1 MSRRVM
7 FFATRD
13 DLLRVLGRVEQSVPL
28 TYRAF
33 VTNGPPDF
41 GPLHVPTWGTAAELP
56 ALGTAAEGDIYR
68 QPSYLLMPAASPFTL
83 RVREAGG
90 RTLRG
95 VYPEGN
101 PDSAMFY
108 PGGLYNGAC
117 LVGGEFS
124 VGLPKPAGFDLL
136 GALRRALQAE
146 FERVPDSFVGPCARE
161 LAVSGLRLVGSTWQ
175 PPEVDFKL
183 PVRQSKHAEPSAA
196 ADPARKAGPG
206 S

>member
-13 DLLRVLGRVEQSVPL
+13 DLLRVLGRVEQRVPL

-41 GPLHVPTWGTAAELP
+41 GPLEVPTWGSAAAIP
-56 ALGTAAEGDIYR
+56 GLGTAVEGDTYR
-68 QPSYLLMPAASPFTL
+68 QPAYLVMPAASPFTL

-101 PDSAMFY
+101 PDSVMFY
-108 PGGLYNGAC
+108 PGGRHAGAC

-124 VGLPKPAGFDLL
+124 VGLPKPAGFDLV
-136 GALRRALQAE
+136 GALRRAMRAE
-146 FERVPDSFVGPCARE
+146 CEWVPDSFVGPGARE
-161 LAVSGLRLVGSTWQ
+161 LAAGGVRLVGSTWQ
-175 PPEVDFKL
+175 PPDIDFKL
-183 PVRQSKHAEPSAA
+183 PAMGR
-196 ADPARKAGPG
+196 
-206 S
+206 